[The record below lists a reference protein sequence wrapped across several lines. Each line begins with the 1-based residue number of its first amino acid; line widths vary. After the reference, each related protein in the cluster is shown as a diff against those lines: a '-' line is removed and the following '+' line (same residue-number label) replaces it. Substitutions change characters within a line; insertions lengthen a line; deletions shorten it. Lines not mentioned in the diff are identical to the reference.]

1 MVNITNSNK
10 LISLKEN
17 IITAISKLKSQNNR
31 ANTDSIYTQFNK
43 TNNAQDF
50 SRECVSKTV
59 VDLIT
64 EKKIINNL
72 NRIRILSI

>member
-1 MVNITNSNK
+1 MVNITNPNK

>member
-1 MVNITNSNK
+1 MVNITNPNK

-17 IITAISKLKSQNNR
+17 IIMAISKLKSQNNR